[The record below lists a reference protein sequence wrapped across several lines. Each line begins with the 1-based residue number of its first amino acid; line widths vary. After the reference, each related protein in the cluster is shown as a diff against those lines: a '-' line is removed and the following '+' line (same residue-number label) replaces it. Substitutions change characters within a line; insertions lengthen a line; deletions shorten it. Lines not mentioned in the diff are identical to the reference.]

1 MRSTRDRITTA
12 AVRVLVKDPS
22 APLERVAEAAG
33 VSRATLHRIFP
44 GRAALISALSG
55 DALQAVRDA
64 LHRATPAPA
73 SRTTPG
79 ASAAAGVPVGEA
91 DATSGVRTLERLV
104 QELLPVAYEYGFL
117 VYEQSTGGLNGHNAE
132 FVQLEAEIRE
142 FVRAAQRRSELR
154 VDLTSEWIVDAL
166 LGLVL
171 TAADSVAAGR
181 LARAAAAEAVTTVL
195 FRGVRLQEAV

>member
-1 MRSTRDRITTA
+1 MRSTRERITTA

-22 APLERVAEAAG
+22 APLDRVAEAAG

-55 DALQAVRDA
+55 DALSAVRAA
-64 LHRATPAPA
+64 LHRATPPA
-73 SRTTPG
+73 ETG
-79 ASAAAGVPVGEA
+79 A
-91 DATSGVRTLERLV
+91 RTLERLIE
-104 QELLPVAYEYGFL
+104 ELLPVAHQYGFL

-132 FVQLEAEIRE
+132 FERLDTEIRD
-142 FVRAAQRRSELR
+142 FVRAAQRRAELR
-154 VDLTSEWIVDAL
+154 VDLTAEWIVDAL

-181 LARAAAAEAVTTVL
+181 LARGAAAESVTTVL
-195 FRGVRLQEAV
+195 LRGVELQHAEQSPVVDEKGGAV

>member
-1 MRSTRDRITTA
+1 MLSTRDRITTA

-44 GRAALISALSG
+44 GRAALIQALSG
-55 DALQAVRDA
+55 DAFEAVRHA
-64 LHRATPAPA
+64 LRRATPSNTPE
-73 SRTTPG
+73 TPG
-79 ASAAAGVPVGEA
+79 DPDDASGIEPGH
-91 DATSGVRTLERLV
+91 RTLERLV
-104 QELLPVAYEYGFL
+104 EELLPVAYEYGFL

-132 FVQLEAEIRE
+132 FVQLDAEIRE
-142 FVRAAQRRSELR
+142 FVRSAQRRSELR
-154 VDLTSEWIVDAL
+154 VDLTAEWIVDAL

-181 LARAAAAEAVTTVL
+181 LARAAAVEAVTTVL
-195 FRGVRLQEAV
+195 LRGARFQEAV